1 MQCQRLNQ
9 ARSVLSYSRSTK
21 LFVSDIIF
29 YGGKW
34 REMWQNCG
42 KTVEHKLKC
51 GKTVAKPLSTNFSRE
66 VEQGSLQAKITI
78 F

>member
-1 MQCQRLNQ
+1 MAEN
-9 ARSVLSYSRSTK
+9 
-21 LFVSDIIF
+21 
-29 YGGKW
+29 GG
-34 REMWQNCG
+34 
-42 KTVEHKLKC
+42 KC